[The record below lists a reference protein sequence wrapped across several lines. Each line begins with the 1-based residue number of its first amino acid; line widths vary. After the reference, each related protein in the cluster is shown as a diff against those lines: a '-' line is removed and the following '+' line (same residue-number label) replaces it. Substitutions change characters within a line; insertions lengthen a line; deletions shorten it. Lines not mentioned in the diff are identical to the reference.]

1 MVSTEILIVI
11 NDDHYNEKKYI
22 FFLATVDRN
31 GNSQCFYRVILLNYD
46 LCKDKCNSQENG
58 DKLRALK
65 VKYFKF
71 CVG

>member
-1 MVSTEILIVI
+1 MLITASQ
-11 NDDHYNEKKYI
+11 NNENKYI
-22 FFLATVDRN
+22 FFLAAVN
-31 GNSQCFYRVILLNYD
+31 EWKYQMFYRVILLNYD